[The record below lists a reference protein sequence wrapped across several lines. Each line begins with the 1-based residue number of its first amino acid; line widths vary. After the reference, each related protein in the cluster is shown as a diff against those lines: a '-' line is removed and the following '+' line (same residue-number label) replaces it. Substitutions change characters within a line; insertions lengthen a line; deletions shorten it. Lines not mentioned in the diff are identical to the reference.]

1 MGIWV
6 LYGFGLLMGVKVFVY
21 MYFCIFGNYFFF
33 DEVLV
38 FIYRIL

>member
-6 LYGFGLLMGVKVFVY
+6 LYGFGLLMGVKVFV
-21 MYFCIFGNYFFF
+21 YFCIFGNYFFF